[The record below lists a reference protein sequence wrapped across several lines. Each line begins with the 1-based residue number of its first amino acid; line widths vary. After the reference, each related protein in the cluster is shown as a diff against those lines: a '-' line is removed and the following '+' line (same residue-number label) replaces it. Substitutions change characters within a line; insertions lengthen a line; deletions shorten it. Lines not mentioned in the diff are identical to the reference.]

1 VPFTVSHLA
10 AILPLVARRRSLS
23 EIQDNPPEAQSR
35 PRYFVPA
42 ALAIGA
48 MVPDFP
54 ALLPLGI
61 TRDFAHSALGAITMD
76 LGLAL
81 VLFVIWVAVLRAPLL
96 DYAPD
101 WVRHRMPPLEWRSGS
116 AVASGALLVAAILVG
131 IATHLAIDSVT
142 HEGWLTDLLPVL
154 LESVGGYPVVVWLH
168 LALSIAGLGI
178 IVWWIAAWKR
188 VAPATARRAIVVGP
202 RERNILSR
210 LVIGLLAAIALGVWF
225 AGISAGI
232 PAVDES
238 LLFIAVT
245 LSGAIAGSI
254 ALVICVIW
262 QARRLAKRG

>member
-1 VPFTVSHLA
+1 MPFTVSHLA
-10 AILPLVARRRSLS
+10 AILPLVARRPSPS
-23 EIQDNPPEAQSR
+23 EIQDNPPAEHTR

-61 TRDFAHSALGAITMD
+61 TRDFAHSALGAITID

-81 VLFVIWVAVLRAPLL
+81 VLFVVWVAVLRAPLL
-96 DYAPD
+96 DYAPA
-101 WVRHRMPPLEWRSGS
+101 WIRHRMLPLEWRSGS
-116 AVASGALLVAAILVG
+116 AVVSVALLVAGILVG
-131 IATHLAIDSVT
+131 IATHLAVDSVT
-142 HEGWLTDLLPVL
+142 HEGWLTDLVPL
-154 LESVGGYPVVVWLH
+154 LLVPLAGYPVVVWLH
-168 LALSIAGLGI
+168 LALSVAGLGI
-178 IVWWIAAWKR
+178 LVWWIAAWKR
-188 VAPATARRAIVVGP
+188 VTPATARPASVVGP
-202 RERNILSR
+202 RERSVLSR

-245 LSGAIAGSI
+245 LSGAIAGFI
-254 ALVICVIW
+254 ALVTCVIW
-262 QARRLAKRG
+262 QARRLVKRG